1 MRNIG
6 RNTEHA
12 STASR
17 RDAILVKKNYTLYRE
32 TEIISDNTKTG
43 PNGEDAGEMV
53 INVGPQHPA
62 THGVLHLVI
71 TLQGETIK
79 KMEPHLGYIHR
90 SIEKMCESLSYRQ
103 FIYVTSRMDYL
114 SAHINNHACA
124 MCVEKGLQIEI
135 PPRAQVIRVLMG
147 ELTRVASHELWWG
160 ALAMDVGAFTPFF
173 YAFRER
179 ETINDI
185 MEETCGARL
194 TMNYMVPGGVMY
206 DLHPNFQQRVK
217 DFIKLFKSKIDEY
230 DDLVTGN
237 IIFQNRTKGIGVIS
251 KEDAISFGCTGPV
264 GRGSGVH
271 CDIRKLYPYEVYD
284 KVQFEEIIETAGD
297 SFARYLVRIKEMRQS
312 IHIIEQ
318 LIDNI
323 PEGDFQAKT
332 KAVLKLPKGE
342 FYSRVETARGELGV
356 YIVSEGGTT
365 PYRIKF
371 RSPGF
376 SNLSALEHMVRG
388 SKIGDLMATMGTLD
402 LVIPDID
409 R

>member
-1 MRNIG
+1 MIEEIG
-6 RNTEHA
+6 TTE
-12 STASR
+12 
-17 RDAILVKKNYTLYRE
+17 
-32 TEIISDNTKTG
+32 
-43 PNGEDAGEMV
+43 AGDLI

-71 TLQGETIK
+71 TLNGETIK
-79 KMEPHLGYIHR
+79 KVEPHLGYIHR
-90 SIEKMCESLSYRQ
+90 SIEKMCESLTYRQ

-124 MCVEKGLQIEI
+124 LCVEKGLDVEI
-135 PPRAQVIRVLMG
+135 PARAQVVRVLLD
-147 ELTRVASHELWWG
+147 ELTRIASHELWWG

-194 TMNYMVPGGVMY
+194 TMNFIVPGGLMA
-206 DLHPNFQQRVK
+206 DIHPNFQKRVK
-217 DFIKLFKSKIDEY
+217 DFISLYKHKIKEY
-230 DDLVTGN
+230 DELVTGN
-237 IIFQNRTKGIGVIS
+237 IIFQNRMKGVGYLS
-251 KEDAISFGCTGPV
+251 AEDAISYGCTGPTA
-264 GRGSGVH
+264 RGSGVS

-284 KVQFEEIIETAGD
+284 KVEFDEILETAGD
-297 SFARYLVRIKEMRQS
+297 SFARYMVRIREMNES
-312 IHIIEQ
+312 IKIIEQ

-332 KAVLKLPKGE
+332 KVVLKLPKGE

-376 SNLSALEHMVRG
+376 SNLSALDHMARG
-388 SKIGDLMATMGTLD
+388 GKLGDLIAMMGTLD

>member
-1 MRNIG
+1 MY
-6 RNTEHA
+6 
-12 STASR
+12 
-17 RDAILVKKNYTLYRE
+17 RDTQILNDYTSVP
-32 TEIISDNTKTG
+32 TTG
-43 PNGEDAGEMV
+43 DVDDSGLLV

-62 THGVLHLVI
+62 THGVLHLVL
-71 TLQGETIK
+71 TLDGETIVK
-79 KMEPHLGYIHR
+79 VEPHLGYIHR
-90 SIEKMCESLSYRQ
+90 SIEKMCESLTYRQ

-124 MCVEKGLQIEI
+124 MCVEKGMQIEV
-135 PPRAQVIRVLMG
+135 PARAQVIRVLMD
-147 ELTRVASHELWWG
+147 ELTRIASHELWWG
-160 ALAMDVGAFTPFF
+160 AMAMDLGAFTPFF

-194 TMNYMVPGGVMY
+194 TMNYMVPGGVMF
-206 DLHPNFQQRVK
+206 DLHPNFQKRVK
-217 DFIKLFKSKIDEY
+217 DFIGQYKRKIHEY
-230 DDLVTGN
+230 DELVTGN
-237 IIFQNRTKGIGVIS
+237 IIFQNRMKGVGILS
-251 KEDAISFGCTGPV
+251 PEDAISYGCTGPTA
-264 GRGSGVH
+264 RGSGVS

-284 KVQFEEIIETAGD
+284 KLEFDEVLETAGD
-297 SFARYLVRIKEMRQS
+297 SFARYLVRLQEMRQS
-312 IHIIEQ
+312 ISIVEQ

-323 PEGDFQAKT
+323 PEGEFQAKT

-342 FYSRVETARGELGV
+342 FYTRVETARGELGV
-356 YIVSEGGTT
+356 YIVSEGATT

-376 SNLSALEHMVRG
+376 SNLSALEHMAVG
-388 SKIGDLMATMGTLD
+388 AKIGDLMAIMGTLD

>member
-1 MRNIG
+1 MFEEVG
-6 RNTEHA
+6 TTTEG
-12 STASR
+12 
-17 RDAILVKKNYTLYRE
+17 DLI
-32 TEIISDNTKTG
+32 
-43 PNGEDAGEMV
+43 

-71 TLQGETIK
+71 TLNGETIK
-79 KMEPHLGYIHR
+79 NVEPHLGYIHR
-90 SIEKMCESLSYRQ
+90 SIEKMCESLTYRQ

-124 MCVEKGLQIEI
+124 MCVEKGLQLEI
-135 PPRAQVIRVLMG
+135 PPRAQVIRVLMD
-147 ELTRVASHELWWG
+147 ELTRIASHELWWG
-160 ALAMDVGAFTPFF
+160 AMAMDLGAFTPFF
-173 YAFRER
+173 HAFRER
-179 ETINDI
+179 ESINDI

-194 TMNYMVPGGVMY
+194 TMNYMVPGGVMH
-206 DLHPNFQQRVK
+206 DIHPNFQKRVK
-217 DFIKLFKSKIDEY
+217 DFIQQYKSKIHEY
-230 DDLVTGN
+230 DEMVTGN
-237 IIFQNRTKGIGVIS
+237 VIFQNRMKGVGYIS
-251 KEDAISFGCTGPV
+251 PEDAISYGCTGPV
-264 GRGSGVH
+264 ARGSGVSS
-271 CDIRKLYPYEVYD
+271 DVRKLYPYEIYD
-284 KVQFEEIIETAGD
+284 KLEFDEVLETGGD
-297 SFARYLVRIKEMRQS
+297 SFARYMVRLREMQQS
-312 IHIIEQ
+312 IRIIEQ

-342 FYSRVETARGELGV
+342 FYSKAETARGELGV

-376 SNLSALEHMVRG
+376 SNLSALNHLVKG
-388 SKIGDLMATMGTLD
+388 GKIGDLIAAMGTLD

>member
-1 MRNIG
+1 
-6 RNTEHA
+6 
-12 STASR
+12 
-17 RDAILVKKNYTLYRE
+17 
-32 TEIISDNTKTG
+32 
-43 PNGEDAGEMV
+43 MV

-71 TLQGETIK
+71 TLSGETIK
-79 KMEPHLGYIHR
+79 KVEPHLGYIHR

-124 MCVEKGLQIEI
+124 LCVEKGLQVEV
-135 PPRAQVIRVLMG
+135 PPRAQVIRVLMD
-147 ELTRVASHELWWG
+147 ELTRIASHELWWG
-160 ALAMDVGAFTPFF
+160 AMAMDIGAFTPFF
-173 YAFRER
+173 HAFRER
-179 ETINDI
+179 ESINDI

-194 TMNYMVPGGVMY
+194 TMNYMVPGGVMH

-217 DFIKLFKSKIDEY
+217 DFLQLYKRKVSEY
-230 DDLVTGN
+230 DELVTGN
-237 IIFQNRTKGIGVIS
+237 VIFQSRMKNVGILS
-251 KEDAISFGCTGPV
+251 ADDAVSYGCTGPV
-264 GRGSGVH
+264 ARGSGVS
-271 CDIRKLYPYEVYD
+271 CDIRKLHPYEIYD
-284 KVQFEEIIETAGD
+284 KLEFDEVLETGGD
-297 SFARYLVRIKEMRQS
+297 SFARYMVRIREMNQS
-312 IHIIEQ
+312 IKIIEQ

-323 PEGDFQAKT
+323 PEGEFQAKT

-342 FYSRVETARGELGV
+342 FYTRVETARGELGV
-356 YIVSEGGTT
+356 YILSEGGTT

-376 SNLSALEHMVRG
+376 SNLSVLDTIARG
-388 SKIGDLMATMGTLD
+388 GKIGDLIAMMGTLD

>member
-1 MRNIG
+1 MI
-6 RNTEHA
+6 
-12 STASR
+12 
-17 RDAILVKKNYTLYRE
+17 
-32 TEIISDNTKTG
+32 
-43 PNGEDAGEMV
+43 

-71 TLQGETIK
+71 TLNGETIK
-79 KMEPHLGYIHR
+79 KVEPHLGYIHR

-124 MCVEKGLQIEI
+124 LCVEKGLQVEV
-135 PPRAQVIRVLMG
+135 PARAQVIRVLMD
-147 ELTRVASHELWWG
+147 ELTRIASHELWWG
-160 ALAMDVGAFTPFF
+160 AMAMDLGAFTPFF
-173 YAFRER
+173 HAFRER
-179 ETINDI
+179 ESINDI

-194 TMNYMVPGGVMY
+194 TMNYMVPGGVMH
-206 DLHPNFQQRVK
+206 DLHPNFQRRVK
-217 DFIKLFKSKIDEY
+217 EFLQLYKRKIHEY
-230 DDLVTGN
+230 DELVTGN
-237 IIFQNRTKGIGVIS
+237 IIFQNRMKGVGYLS
-251 KEDAISFGCTGPV
+251 AEDAISYGCTGPV
-264 GRGSGVH
+264 ARGSNVPS
-271 CDIRKLYPYEVYD
+271 DIRKLYPYEVYD
-284 KVQFEEIIETAGD
+284 KLEFDEVLETGCD
-297 SFARYLVRIKEMRQS
+297 SFARYLIRVREMNQS
-312 IHIIEQ
+312 IRIIEQ

-342 FYSRVETARGELGV
+342 FYTRVETARGELGV

-376 SNLSALEHMVRG
+376 SNLSVLDKIARG
-388 SKIGDLMATMGTLD
+388 GKIGDLIAMMGTLD

>member
-1 MRNIG
+1 LPFRSQLEIPCSLFDIRMVEEIG
-6 RNTEHA
+6 TTTEG
-12 STASR
+12 
-17 RDAILVKKNYTLYRE
+17 DLI
-32 TEIISDNTKTG
+32 
-43 PNGEDAGEMV
+43 

-71 TLQGETIK
+71 TLNGETIK
-79 KMEPHLGYIHR
+79 KVEPHLGYIHR

-114 SAHINNHACA
+114 SSHINNNACA
-124 MCVEKGLQIEI
+124 LCVEKAMQIEI
-135 PPRAQVIRVLMG
+135 PERAKYIRVLVD
-147 ELTRVASHELWWG
+147 ELTRIASHELWWG
-160 ALAMDVGAFTPFF
+160 AMAMDLGAFTPFF
-173 YAFRER
+173 HAFRER
-179 ETINDI
+179 ENINDI

-194 TMNYMVPGGVMY
+194 TMNYIVPGGVMQ
-206 DLHPNFQQRVK
+206 DIHPNFQQRVK
-217 DFIKLFKSKIDEY
+217 NFIALYKSKVDEY
-230 DDLVTGN
+230 NEMLTGN
-237 IIFQNRTKGIGVIS
+237 IIFQNRMKGVGILS
-251 KEDAISFGCTGPV
+251 REDAISFGCTGPV
-264 GRGSGVH
+264 ARGSGVN
-271 CDIRKLYPYEVYD
+271 CDIRKLYPYELYD
-284 KVQFEEIIETAGD
+284 KVQFDEITETAGD
-297 SFARYLVRIKEMRQS
+297 SLARYMVRLREINESVK
-312 IHIIEQ
+312 IIEQ

-342 FYSRVETARGELGV
+342 FYQRVETARGEFGV

-376 SNLSALEHMVRG
+376 SNLSALDHMARG
-388 SKIGDLMATMGTLD
+388 SKLGDLVAMMGTLD

>member
-1 MRNIG
+1 MAGTDGNMIINI
-6 RNTEHA
+6 
-12 STASR
+12 
-17 RDAILVKKNYTLYRE
+17 
-32 TEIISDNTKTG
+32 
-43 PNGEDAGEMV
+43 
-53 INVGPQHPA
+53 GPQHPA

-71 TLQGETIK
+71 TLNGETIK
-79 KMEPHLGYIHR
+79 KVEPHLGYIHR

-124 MCVEKGLQIEI
+124 MCVEKGLQVEV
-135 PPRAQVIRVLMG
+135 PPRAQVIRVLMD
-147 ELTRVASHELWWG
+147 ELTRIASHELWWG
-160 ALAMDVGAFTPFF
+160 AMAMDLGAFTPFF
-173 YAFRER
+173 HAFRER

-194 TMNYMVPGGVMY
+194 TMNYMVPGGVMQ
-206 DLHPNFQQRVK
+206 DIHPNFQKRVK
-217 DFIKLFKSKIDEY
+217 DFLLLYKKKIHEY
-230 DDLVTGN
+230 DELVTGN
-237 IIFQNRTKGIGVIS
+237 VIFQNRMKGVGVLS
-251 KEDAISFGCTGPV
+251 AEDAISYGCTGPV
-264 GRGSGVH
+264 ARGSGVS
-271 CDIRKLYPYEVYD
+271 CDIRKVHPYEIYD
-284 KVQFEEIIETAGD
+284 KLEFDEVLETGCD
-297 SFARYLVRIKEMRQS
+297 SFARYLIRIREMNES
-312 IHIIEQ
+312 IKIVEQ

-342 FYSRVETARGELGV
+342 FYTRVETARGELGV

-376 SNLSALEHMVRG
+376 SNLSVLDRIARG
-388 SKIGDLMATMGTLD
+388 GKIGDLIAMMGTLD

>member
-1 MRNIG
+1 MVEEIG
-6 RNTEHA
+6 TTTEG
-12 STASR
+12 
-17 RDAILVKKNYTLYRE
+17 DL
-32 TEIISDNTKTG
+32 
-43 PNGEDAGEMV
+43 V

-71 TLQGETIK
+71 TLNGETIK
-79 KMEPHLGYIHR
+79 KVEPHLGFIHR
-90 SIEKMCESLSYRQ
+90 SIEKMCESLTYRQ

-114 SAHINNHACA
+114 SAHINNHGCA
-124 MCVEKGLQIEI
+124 LCVEKGLHVEI
-135 PPRAQVIRVLMG
+135 PPRAQVIRVLMD
-147 ELTRVASHELWWG
+147 ELTRIASHELWWG
-160 ALAMDVGAFTPFF
+160 AMAMDLGAFTPFF

-194 TMNYMVPGGVMY
+194 TMNYMVPGGVMQ
-206 DLHPNFQQRVK
+206 DIHPNFQRRVK
-217 DFIKLFKSKIDEY
+217 EFMQLYKRKVHEY
-230 DDLVTGN
+230 DEMVTGN
-237 IIFQNRTKGIGVIS
+237 IIFQNRMKGVGVLS
-251 KEDAISFGCTGPV
+251 KEDAISYGCTGPT
-264 GRGSGVH
+264 GRGSGLS
-271 CDIRKLYPYEVYD
+271 CDIRKLYPYEIYD
-284 KVQFEEIIETAGD
+284 KLEFDEITETGGD
-297 SFARYLVRIKEMRQS
+297 SFSRYMVRIREMQQS
-312 IHIIEQ
+312 IRIIEQ

-323 PEGDFQAKT
+323 PDGDFQAKT

-342 FYSRVETARGELGV
+342 FYSRVETARGEFGV

-376 SNLSALEHMVRG
+376 SNLSVLDHIARG
-388 SKIGDLMATMGTLD
+388 SKIGDLIAMMGTLD

>member
-1 MRNIG
+1 M
-6 RNTEHA
+6 
-12 STASR
+12 
-17 RDAILVKKNYTLYRE
+17 YRE
-32 TEIISDNTKTG
+32 TKILEVDRKVSPTG
-43 PNGEDAGEMV
+43 GDLEGALV
-53 INVGPQHPA
+53 INIGPQHPA

-71 TLQGETIK
+71 TLQGETIQK
-79 KMEPHLGYIHR
+79 IEPHLGYIHR

-114 SAHINNHACA
+114 SAHINNHGCA
-124 MCVEKGLQIEI
+124 MCVEKGLQLEV

-147 ELTRVASHELWWG
+147 ELTRIASHELWWG
-160 ALAMDVGAFTPFF
+160 AMAMDLGAFTPFF

-206 DLHPNFQQRVK
+206 DIHPNFQQRVK
-217 DFIKLFKSKIDEY
+217 DFIQLFNNKIDEY

-237 IIFQNRTKGIGVIS
+237 IIFQNRTKGVGVLS
-251 KEDAISFGCTGPV
+251 AADAISYGCTGPV
-264 GRGSGVH
+264 ARGSGVA
-271 CDIRKLYPYEVYD
+271 CDIRKLYPYAAYD
-284 KVQFEEIIETAGD
+284 KVTFDEIIETAGD
-297 SFARYLVRIKEMRQS
+297 SYARYLVRIKELRQS
-312 IHIIEQ
+312 VRIIEQ

-342 FYSRVETARGELGV
+342 FYSRVETARGEFGV
-356 YIVSEGGTT
+356 YIVSEGSTT

-376 SNLSALEHMVRG
+376 SNLSALDHMSRG
-388 SKIGDLMATMGTLD
+388 CKIGDLMAIMGTLD

>member
-1 MRNIG
+1 MVEEIG
-6 RNTEHA
+6 TTEEG
-12 STASR
+12 
-17 RDAILVKKNYTLYRE
+17 DLI
-32 TEIISDNTKTG
+32 
-43 PNGEDAGEMV
+43 

-71 TLQGETIK
+71 TLAGETIK
-79 KMEPHLGYIHR
+79 KVEPHLGYIHR
-90 SIEKMCESLSYRQ
+90 SIEKMCESLTYRQ

-124 MCVEKGLQIEI
+124 LCVEKGLQSEI
-135 PPRAQVIRVLMG
+135 PPRAQVVRVLLD
-147 ELTRVASHELWWG
+147 ELTRIASHELWWG

-173 YAFRER
+173 HAFRER

-194 TMNYMVPGGVMY
+194 TMNFIVPGGLMA
-206 DLHPNFQQRVK
+206 DIHPNFQKRVK
-217 DFIKLFKSKIDEY
+217 DFISLYKSKVSEY
-230 DDLVTGN
+230 DELVTGN
-237 IIFQNRTKGIGVIS
+237 VIFQNRMKGVGYLS
-251 KEDAISFGCTGPV
+251 PEDAISYGCSGPTA
-264 GRGSGVH
+264 RGSGVS

-284 KVQFEEIIETAGD
+284 TLDFDEILETSGD
-297 SFARYLVRIKEMRQS
+297 SFGRYMVRIREMNES
-312 IHIIEQ
+312 IKIIEQ

-332 KAVLKLPKGE
+332 KVVLKLPKGE

-356 YIVSEGGTT
+356 YIISEGGTT

-376 SNLSALEHMVRG
+376 SNLSALDHMARG
-388 SKIGDLMATMGTLD
+388 SKLGDLIAMMGTLD

>member
-1 MRNIG
+1 MNSANEIA
-6 RNTEHA
+6 A
-12 STASR
+12 SFKAPPS
-17 RDAILVKKNYTLYRE
+17 E
-32 TEIISDNTKTG
+32 G
-43 PNGEDAGEMV
+43 FGEADMV

-71 TLQGETIK
+71 TLNGETIK
-79 KMEPHLGYIHR
+79 KVEPHLGYIHR

-114 SAHINNHACA
+114 SSHINNNACA
-124 MCVEKGLQIEI
+124 LCVEKGMQIEI
-135 PPRAQVIRVLMG
+135 PERAKYIRVLVD
-147 ELTRVASHELWWG
+147 ELTRIASHELWWG
-160 ALAMDVGAFTPFF
+160 AMAMDLGAFTPFF
-173 YAFRER
+173 HAFRER
-179 ETINDI
+179 ENINDI

-194 TMNYMVPGGVMY
+194 TMNYIVPGGVMQ
-206 DLHPNFQQRVK
+206 DIHPNFQQRVK
-217 DFIKLFKSKIDEY
+217 NFITLYKSKVDEY
-230 DDLVTGN
+230 NEMLTGN
-237 IIFQNRTKGIGVIS
+237 IIFQNRMKGVGVLS

-264 GRGSGVH
+264 ARGSGVN
-271 CDIRKLYPYEVYD
+271 CDIRKLYPYELYD
-284 KVQFEEIIETAGD
+284 KVQFDEILETGGD
-297 SFARYLVRIKEMRQS
+297 SLSRYLVRLREINESVK
-312 IHIIEQ
+312 IIEQ

-342 FYSRVETARGELGV
+342 FYQRVETARGEFGV

-376 SNLSALEHMVRG
+376 SNLSALDHMARG
-388 SKIGDLMATMGTLD
+388 SKLGDLVAMMGTLD

>member
-1 MRNIG
+1 MYTQ
-6 RNTEHA
+6 TEVIKD
-12 STASR
+12 TT
-17 RDAILVKKNYTLYRE
+17 V
-32 TEIISDNTKTG
+32 
-43 PNGEDAGEMV
+43 NGSEGELV

-71 TLQGETIK
+71 TLNGETIK
-79 KMEPHLGYIHR
+79 KIEPHLGYIHR

-114 SAHINNHACA
+114 SSHINNLGSAH
-124 MCVEKGLQIEI
+124 CVEKGMQIEI
-135 PPRAQVIRVLMG
+135 PARAKVIRVLMS
-147 ELTRVASHELWWG
+147 ELTRIASHELWLG
-160 ALAMDVGAFTPFF
+160 AMAMDLGAFTPFF

-179 ETINDI
+179 EMINDI

-206 DLHPNFQQRVK
+206 DIHPNFQGKVK
-217 DFIKLFKSKIDEY
+217 DFVKQFKEKVTEY
-230 DDLVTGN
+230 DDLVTNN
-237 IIFQNRTKGIGVIS
+237 IIFQNRMKGVGILS
-251 KEDAISFGCTGPV
+251 KEDAVSYGCTGPV
-264 GRGSGVH
+264 ARGSGVS
-271 CDIRKLYPYEVYD
+271 CDIRKIFPYEVYD
-284 KVQFEEIIETAGD
+284 TVAFDEVLETAGD
-297 SFARYLVRIKEMRQS
+297 SFARYMVRVREMHQS
-312 IHIIEQ
+312 IRIIEQ

-323 PEGDFQAKT
+323 PEGEHQAKT

-342 FYSRVETARGELGV
+342 FYSRVETARGEFGV
-356 YIVSEGGTT
+356 YIVSEGATT

-376 SNLSALEHMVRG
+376 SNLSALEHMVMG
-388 SKIGDLMATMGTLD
+388 SKLGDLMATMGTLD

>member
-1 MRNIG
+1 MY
-6 RNTEHA
+6 TETQIVKDTTQ
-12 STASR
+12 TAPEGS
-17 RDAILVKKNYTLYRE
+17 E
-32 TEIISDNTKTG
+32 
-43 PNGEDAGEMV
+43 GELV

-71 TLQGETIK
+71 TLNGETIK
-79 KMEPHLGYIHR
+79 KVEPHLGYIHR
-90 SIEKMCESLSYRQ
+90 SIEKMCESLTYRQ

-124 MCVEKGLQIEI
+124 LTVEKGLQIEV
-135 PPRAQVIRVLMG
+135 PQRAQYIRVIMD

-160 ALAMDVGAFTPFF
+160 AMAMDLGAFTPFF

-179 ETINDI
+179 EMINQI

-194 TMNYMVPGGVMY
+194 TMNYMVPGGVMF
-206 DLHPNFQQRVK
+206 DIHPDFVRKVK
-217 DFIKLFKSKIDEY
+217 AFIEVFKKHIDEY
-230 DDLVTGN
+230 DELVTGN
-237 IIFQNRTKGIGVIS
+237 VIFQNRTKGVGYMS
-251 KEDAISFGCTGPV
+251 KEDAISYGCTGPV
-264 GRGSGVH
+264 GRGSGVN
-271 CDIRKLYPYEVYD
+271 CDIRKLYPYEVYNQ
-284 KVQFEEIIETAGD
+284 VQFNEVIETAGD
-297 SFARYLVRIKEMRQS
+297 SFARYLVRIEEMKQS
-312 IHIIEQ
+312 IRIIEQ
-318 LIDNI
+318 LIDGI
-323 PEGDFQAKT
+323 PEGEFQAKT

-342 FYSRVETARGELGV
+342 FYTRVETARGELGV

-365 PYRIKF
+365 PHRIKF

-376 SNLSALEHMVRG
+376 SNLSALDQMVRG